1 MAQIFTIANRK
12 GGVGKTT
19 LATNLAVALSNKGKT
34 LLVDTDDQK
43 SAYNWNKYR
52 QEKLNSISVIDNLGK
67 TLQPLNDEYEFILID
82 IAGRDSEVFREALLI
97 SDKLI
102 VPTQASILDLEI
114 LPYIADKVT
123 TAIPMGRT
131 WTTGL
136 SYQFD
141 NPNLEIGWRG
151 RYVQNAGYA
160 PTSRG
165 SDVALNVVRAGY
177 GVNDI
182 FANWKPTGK
191 DDLNVNFSVNNV
203 FDKNYKPHS
212 QRAGANT
219 LSEPGRDVRLSV
231 NYRF

>member
-1 MAQIFTIANRK
+1 MCIRDSWNSALTLSGSYFHQQIKDVQAI
-12 GGVGKTT
+12 
-19 LATNLAVALSNKGKT
+19 
-34 LLVDTDDQK
+34 
-43 SAYNWNKYR
+43 R
-52 QEKLNSISVIDNLGK
+52 QEGRNYVWYNGGKLKNRGYELNAAYRWKGLTARAGVAYSRPKLNGD
-67 TLQPLNDEYEFILID
+67 TAD
-82 IAGRDSEVFREALLI
+82 I
-97 SDKLI
+97 
-102 VPTQASILDLEI
+102 
-114 LPYIADKVT
+114 VT

-191 DDLNVNFSVNNV
+191 DDLNVNFAVNNV
-203 FDKNYKPHS
+203 LNKNYKPHS
-212 QRAGANT
+212 QRAGASS
-219 LSEPGRDVRLSV
+219 LPEPGRDIRLSV

>member
-1 MAQIFTIANRK
+1 
-12 GGVGKTT
+12 
-19 LATNLAVALSNKGKT
+19 
-34 LLVDTDDQK
+34 
-43 SAYNWNKYR
+43 
-52 QEKLNSISVIDNLGK
+52 
-67 TLQPLNDEYEFILID
+67 
-82 IAGRDSEVFREALLI
+82 
-97 SDKLI
+97 
-102 VPTQASILDLEI
+102 
-114 LPYIADKVT
+114 
-123 TAIPMGRT
+123 MGRT

-177 GVNDI
+177 DVNDI

-212 QRAGANT
+212 QRAGANS
-219 LSEPGRDVRLSV
+219 LPEPGRDVRLSV